1 MRHALQLVPT
11 SVHSRVAEV
20 DSLKVDL
27 RSAMR
32 NDARRV
38 SEVVLWAPK
47 STIYG
52 FQAAFTSRL
61 MILV

>member
-20 DSLKVDL
+20 DSSKVDL

-32 NDARRV
+32 NDAGRV
-38 SEVVLWAPK
+38 REVVLWAPK
-47 STIYG
+47 SAIYG

-61 MILV
+61 IILV

>member
-20 DSLKVDL
+20 GSSKVDL

-32 NDARRV
+32 NDAGHVR
-38 SEVVLWAPK
+38 EVVLCP
-47 STIYG
+47 G
-52 FQAAFTSRL
+52 GHQSRL
-61 MILV
+61 FMGFRLLSHRS